1 MQWIWVVSL
10 SSPCLFHF
18 FLVLEPFFSISIFH
32 ETEMPV
38 WPQTCDGPA
47 SVLLV
52 LEIQK
57 CTIQISF
64 IHWFRI
70 VLCLFAYT
78 CVHTCDMGVHVCV
91 CISSTYT
98 MTPFSNQDVV
108 IQPVVC
114 TCLINIDRICEA
126 VWNVMHRVLPAI
138 QVIQHTRGL

>member
-18 FLVLEPFFSISIFH
+18 FLIMEPFFPISIFH
-32 ETEMPV
+32 ETELSV
-38 WPQTCDGPA
+38 WPQICDAPA
-47 SVLLV
+47 LVLLV

-64 IHWFRI
+64 FHWFRI
-70 VLCLFAYT
+70 VCIYS
-78 CVHTCDMGVHVCV
+78 VHTCDMGVHVCV

-98 MTPFSNQDVV
+98 MAPFSNQDVV

-114 TCLINIDRICEA
+114 THLINIDRICEA
-126 VWNVMHRVLPAI
+126 VWNVMECNA
-138 QVIQHTRGL
+138 